1 MVVIG
6 SGYDFLFH
14 FLLRTMPE
22 RLFLR
27 SYCSSLQDLHTMTL
41 PTRKNYICTCVSFI
55 NILTELPKP
64 STTTL
69 AYMEDYDE
77 KTHIKGKMR
86 SCKMITQAI
95 FPMVCFKT
103 FWKIE
108 TANAIFWMYLG
119 GTAQKI
125 FFLGIKLFCFSR

>member
-1 MVVIG
+1 
-6 SGYDFLFH
+6 
-14 FLLRTMPE
+14 
-22 RLFLR
+22 
-27 SYCSSLQDLHTMTL
+27 MTL

-95 FPMVCFKT
+95 FLMVLVFNRGDT
-103 FWKIE
+103 VSQRSAIE
-108 TANAIFWMYLG
+108 GSRPIPYT
-119 GTAQKI
+119 T
-125 FFLGIKLFCFSR
+125 LFS